1 MDVRDDFF
9 ERGKAGKGG
18 ALNFKPLRMTSPCV
32 PTAARKG
39 QKEEDNRGRR
49 MDEEDA
55 GEEKVHT

>member
-1 MDVRDDFF
+1 
-9 ERGKAGKGG
+9 
-18 ALNFKPLRMTSPCV
+18 MTSPCV

>member
-1 MDVRDDFF
+1 MAHYD
-9 ERGKAGKGG
+9 
-18 ALNFKPLRMTSPCV
+18 PLSFHICLKSVCV

-49 MDEEDA
+49 IDEDA